1 VKYAVLVITGDASQ
15 RLGDA
20 LAGHYVARKVYVVGM
35 SDETAFARSLA
46 GDAVSV
52 IEMDELDSSQA
63 LAFTMSEAIGTEDRG
78 ASFSEL
84 MEAAKRRARQL
95 QEGR

>member
-1 VKYAVLVITGDASQ
+1 MKYAVLVLTGDASQ

-35 SDETAFARSLA
+35 TDETAFARSLA
-46 GDAVSV
+46 GDAVSI
-52 IEMDELDSSQA
+52 IEVDELDSSQA

-78 ASFSEL
+78 VSFEQL
-84 MEAAKRRARQL
+84 VEAAKRRARQL
-95 QEGR
+95 QEGK